1 MLFLP
6 NYHFRIKDYPEEE
19 SMKEMVMSEQEIL
32 EACQRIGASLTKDLA
47 EEEKLPLF
55 VCVMKGAMNFMVD
68 LLKRVD
74 VPLLEDYVQ
83 LQSYNGTHSTGSV
96 ALLSDVKHNIDNRTI
111 VIVEDVVD
119 TGLSMDFLVK
129 HLQSLGHPKRIII
142 CALFDKKIARKVE
155 VKVDYCGRVLE
166 ENKFLLGYGLDYM
179 GLKRN
184 VPYVYIP
191 TPEEVAQLDKL
202 LKERD

>member
-1 MLFLP
+1 
-6 NYHFRIKDYPEEE
+6 
-19 SMKEMVMSEQEIL
+19 MKEMVMSEQEIL
-32 EACQRIGASLTKDLA
+32 EACQKIGASLTKDLA
-47 EEEKLPLF
+47 NEEKLPLF
-55 VCVMKGAMNFMVD
+55 ICVMKGAMNFMVD

-83 LQSYNGTHSTGSV
+83 LQSYNGIHSTGNV
-96 ALLSDVKHNIDNRTI
+96 KLLNDVKYNIDGRSI

-129 HLQSLGHPKRIII
+129 HLKNVGHPKRIIV

-166 ENKFLLGYGLDYM
+166 ENKFLLGYGLDYR

-184 VPYVYIP
+184 VPFVYTP
-191 TPEEVAQLDKL
+191 TDEEVASLDKI
-202 LKERD
+202 LKEKD